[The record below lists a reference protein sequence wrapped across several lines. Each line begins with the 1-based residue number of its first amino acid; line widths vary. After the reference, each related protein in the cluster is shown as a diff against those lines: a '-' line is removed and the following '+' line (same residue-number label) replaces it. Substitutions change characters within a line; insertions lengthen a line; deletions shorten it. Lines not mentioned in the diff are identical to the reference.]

1 MGIKMP
7 RVFSW
12 EYFSFLQIDDTVM
25 SKEMLAIPLIL
36 VILVTVW
43 MQLVRGQGKTG
54 LDFEEAYN
62 DARANEVDSGTE
74 LEEDEIEEIGS
85 VQEKGERRRRRT
97 EEMIEE
103 TKNPKSY

>member
-1 MGIKMP
+1 MGKTAKMS

-25 SKEMLAIPLIL
+25 SKEMLAIPLVL
-36 VILVTVW
+36 VVLVTVW

-54 LDFEEAYN
+54 LNFEEAYN

-74 LEEDEIEEIGS
+74 LEDEIEEIGA
-85 VQEKGERRRRRT
+85 VEEEKGE
-97 EEMIEE
+97 EEKKED
-103 TKNPKSY
+103 

>member
-1 MGIKMP
+1 MS

-25 SKEMLAIPLIL
+25 TKEMLVIPLIL
-36 VILVTVW
+36 VVLAAIW
-43 MQLVRGQGKTG
+43 MRLIHGQGKTG

-74 LEEDEIEEIGS
+74 PEEDEIEE
-85 VQEKGERRRRRT
+85 KGE
-97 EEMIEE
+97 EEKKED
-103 TKNPKSY
+103 

>member
-1 MGIKMP
+1 MS

-25 SKEMLAIPLIL
+25 TKEMLVIPLIL
-36 VILVTVW
+36 VVLAVVW
-43 MQLVRGQGKTG
+43 MRLIHGQGKTG

-74 LEEDEIEEIGS
+74 PEEDEIEE
-85 VQEKGERRRRRT
+85 KGE
-97 EEMIEE
+97 EEKKED
-103 TKNPKSY
+103 

>member
-1 MGIKMP
+1 MGTREIIHKTAKMS

-25 SKEMLAIPLIL
+25 SKEMLAIPLVL
-36 VILVTVW
+36 VVLVTVW

-54 LDFEEAYN
+54 LNFEEAYN

-74 LEEDEIEEIGS
+74 LEEDEIEEIGA
-85 VQEKGERRRRRT
+85 VEEEKGE
-97 EEMIEE
+97 EEKKED
-103 TKNPKSY
+103 